1 MSIYVQTL
9 GKKNETKRKTTRILS
24 QSCCNSQH
32 TNMSC
37 RDRNACNMV
46 WTSLVLITLLQAVW
60 TGRER
65 NQDSGS
71 GNYVLL
77 LQNDNAD
84 ILYVITKQAALTVRA
99 CRFYPSCDEVTFV
112 MVRVRTVK
120 QSILRPSACHR
131 HPGFS
136 QSYCLGVTRHFIA
149 RQNAIK
155 AL

>member
-1 MSIYVQTL
+1 
-9 GKKNETKRKTTRILS
+9 
-24 QSCCNSQH
+24 
-32 TNMSC
+32 MSC

-136 QSYCLGVTRHFIA
+136 
-149 RQNAIK
+149 
-155 AL
+155 